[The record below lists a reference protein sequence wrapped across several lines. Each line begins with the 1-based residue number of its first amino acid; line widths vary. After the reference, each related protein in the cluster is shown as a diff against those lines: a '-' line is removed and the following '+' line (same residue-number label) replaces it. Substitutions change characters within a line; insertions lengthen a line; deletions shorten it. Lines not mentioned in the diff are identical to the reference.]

1 MKGPLFWTLSSR
13 ISLQFFSFL
22 RVIIL
27 ARILTPYD
35 FGISASTFI
44 AYQLLEMLTF
54 TGFTTA
60 LTAYKGRFEEGYPT
74 LWWATFIRG
83 VLLFL
88 LLFSLSGFIGEFFKD
103 DNVSF
108 ASRVIAISFIPSSLT
123 NPVFIVEAN
132 RFFQFKKIF
141 ILETSEAFIN
151 TLSAITLAYFLKDFR
166 AMIYA
171 FIIGAFSKLVISYI
185 LRPYM
190 PTLSFSFAWL
200 KSMLSFGVWVNLTFV
215 ITFFLRYL
223 DRTFV
228 GKFSGQDSLGYYS
241 NAQNF
246 AFLVPPQLSSMVSRV
261 LFPYF
266 VSASEEESSL
276 AFSYYLRIGAL
287 IGGLFFAPMFF
298 WSEGFITLVLGDK
311 WINSAYML
319 KPLSVAGLLAIIS
332 NTISPLAQGKGI
344 PKLDVMR
351 LSVIPTLFV
360 LFSLFNIKD
369 GIWIAWSLALG
380 YAFSIP
386 VWLYGVV
393 RCGVPLMYI
402 FKSMV
407 PLTLAMFMGFLVY
420 PISGVFS
427 VFVFILV
434 LILCEYIIFKGFGII
449 EIVRLKIPQSY
460 KEGNQP

>member
-13 ISLQFFSFL
+13 ISLQFLSFI

-83 VLLFL
+83 VILFL
-88 LLFSLSGFIGEFFKD
+88 LLFSFSDFIGEFFKD
-103 DNVSF
+103 ENVSF
-108 ASRVIAISFIPSSLT
+108 ASKIIAISFIPSSLT
-123 NPVFIVEAN
+123 NPVLIVEAN
-132 RFFQFKKIF
+132 RFFEFKKIF
-141 ILETSEAFIN
+141 ILETSEALIN
-151 TLSAITLAYFLKDFR
+151 TLSAIVLAYFLRDFR

-171 FIIGAFSKLVISYI
+171 FIIGVFSKVIISYI

-190 PTLSFSFAWL
+190 PEMSFSFTWL
-200 KSMLSFGVWVNLTFV
+200 KRMLSFGIWVNLTFV
-215 ITFFLRYL
+215 INFFLRYL

-266 VSASEEESSL
+266 VSAAEKESSL
-276 AFSYYLRIGAL
+276 AFSYYLRIGNL
-287 IGGLFFAPMFF
+287 IGGIFFAPMFF

-319 KPLSVAGLLAIIS
+319 KPLSIAGLLAIIS
-332 NTISPLAQGKGI
+332 NTISPLSQGKGM

-351 LSVIPTLFV
+351 LSVIPIVFV
-360 LFSLFNIKD
+360 LFSLLNIKD
-369 GIWIAWSLALG
+369 GVWIAWSLALG

-386 VWLYGVV
+386 VWLYGVM
-393 RCGVPLMYI
+393 RCGVPLKYI
-402 FKSMV
+402 LKSIM
-407 PLTLAMFMGFLVY
+407 PLVLAMIIGFLVY
-420 PISGVFS
+420 PISGIFS
-427 VFVFILV
+427 VFAFILV
-434 LILCEYIIFKGFGII
+434 LIFSEYIIFKGFGVI
-449 EIVRLKIPQSY
+449 EIIDLKIPHI
-460 KEGNQP
+460 